1 MSVER
6 RVDPRTG
13 RVRFTVRWTEEGR
26 RRAKDFPADGISEA
40 TARRSADEYDA
51 AMRAEMR
58 RRRTLGA
65 FAGDEASPLPLSDW
79 IDQVWR
85 ERGPAWEQ
93 STREVWADIIDAW
106 ILPLV
111 GHVPLRELGRA
122 RVREFRAQMVTDGVP
137 RAKGR
142 GRRVAS
148 NNRANAVMTV
158 LSAML
163 GYAADD
169 ELIPENPCLR
179 LRDLPHKAE
188 RHRARVP
195 LVFERIRSAMEPRDA
210 LAVSLMYLA
219 GLRPEE
225 VWALSWGNVG
235 EATLMIDRA
244 ATHGEVKRTKSRVG
258 ALVDIVAPLAD
269 DLTKYRES
277 FDKAPRDGDLVIRG
291 RQGNG
296 ILRLRPWRTNVWH
309 PARTASDA
317 GEATPYD
324 GRHSFGSLLIR
335 EGHDILYVQR
345 QMRHASSTITLDR
358 YAHEFAEYR
367 GAGAVS
373 LIDEVEKARTQA
385 ATEAIERA
393 EKAAAK
399 VKKGTR

>member
-1 MSVER
+1 MSVEER
-6 RVDPRTG
+6 IDARTG
-13 RVRFTVRWTEEGR
+13 RIRFTVRWTEEGR
-26 RRAKDFPADGISEA
+26 RRARDFPVTDGVSKA
-40 TARRSADEYDA
+40 TARKAADEYDI

-65 FAGDEASPLPLSDW
+65 FAGDEASPMPLSEW
-79 IDQVWR
+79 IDLVWR
-85 ERGPAWEQ
+85 QRGPAWEQ

-106 ILPLV
+106 ILPLI

-122 RVREFRAQMVTDGVP
+122 RVREFRAQMVGEGVP
-137 RAKGR
+137 RPKGR

-158 LSAML
+158 LSAVL

-169 ELIPENPCLR
+169 DLIPENPCLR

-195 LVFERIRSAMEPRDA
+195 LVFERIRTAMEPRDA

-225 VWALSWGNVG
+225 VWALPWGNVG
-235 EATLMIDRA
+235 DATLMIDRA
-244 ATHGEVKRTKSRVG
+244 ATHGEIKRTKSRVG
-258 ALVDIVAPLAD
+258 ALVDIVEPLAD
-269 DLTKYRES
+269 DLRAYRGS
-277 FDKAPRDGDLVIRG
+277 LDRAPRDGDLVIRG

-309 PARTASDA
+309 PARVASDA
-317 GEATPYD
+317 GDATPYD

-373 LIDEVEKARTQA
+373 LVDEVRKARAQA
-385 ATEAIERA
+385 TTEAAERA
-393 EKAAAK
+393 AKAAQEAE
-399 VKKGTR
+399 